1 MGWIRIYWCPDKPVG
16 QRILRRGAHWR
27 RIVHRPIPAILSGGI
42 VSEDS
47 IVAIVTAI
55 IGSGALGSL
64 TGYLAQH
71 LAKRRTM
78 VTRDDIQALT
88 EQLAKGDRH
97 FRILDAKDVNLRDE
111 MQEMKR
117 IMLRQCLFAHPRDR
131 NAEESILQSGE
142 EYIEAGGNGVG
153 HIRLDQVKA
162 DYARRLRDDDWDYS
176 HDRP

>member
-1 MGWIRIYWCPDKPVG
+1 M
-16 QRILRRGAHWR
+16 L
-27 RIVHRPIPAILSGGI
+27 
-42 VSEDS
+42 SEDS
-47 IVAIVTAI
+47 VVAIVTAI

-64 TGYLAQH
+64 TGFIAQH

-78 VTRDDIQALT
+78 VTRDDIQSLT
-88 EQLAKGDRH
+88 EQLAKGDKH
-97 FRILDAKDVNLRDE
+97 FRTLDEQEVSLHDE

-162 DYARRLRDDDWDYS
+162 DYARRLREDDWDYS